1 MIYRGYQIMH
11 SVDAEGWCIETS
23 MPLSQPTAMFPLPDM
38 YLGLMQHNGF
48 AMLWGIT
55 RVHWAVRA
63 GLWPFTGKDWQCSP
77 VNL

>member
-1 MIYRGYQIMH
+1 MH

-55 RVHWAVRA
+55 RVH
-63 GLWPFTGKDWQCSP
+63 
-77 VNL
+77 